1 MQFWVGS
8 YLSLLYI
15 PLYSSLH
22 LYIKNRGTEMVASE
36 EEVKTIM
43 RILKEYWPE
52 TTIEMMLRQV
62 WDNVGQYSDN
72 ESLKATIQMM
82 IKDIE
87 TEFMV
92 KEKNVRETK

>member
-1 MQFWVGS
+1 
-8 YLSLLYI
+8 
-15 PLYSSLH
+15 
-22 LYIKNRGTEMVASE
+22 MVASE
-36 EEVKTIM
+36 QEVKTIM
-43 RILKEYWPE
+43 RILREYWPE

-87 TEFMV
+87 REFMN
-92 KEKNVRETK
+92 KEKNETTKNTDMDR

>member
-1 MQFWVGS
+1 
-8 YLSLLYI
+8 
-15 PLYSSLH
+15 
-22 LYIKNRGTEMVASE
+22 MVASE

-43 RILKEYWPE
+43 RILREYWPE
-52 TTIEMMLRQV
+52 TMIEMMLRQV

-87 TEFMV
+87 NEFMN
-92 KEKNVRETK
+92 KEKNVREIE

>member
-1 MQFWVGS
+1 
-8 YLSLLYI
+8 
-15 PLYSSLH
+15 
-22 LYIKNRGTEMVASE
+22 MVATE
-36 EEVKTIM
+36 KEVKTIM
-43 RILKEYWPE
+43 KILREYWPE

-87 TEFMV
+87 NEFMN

>member
-1 MQFWVGS
+1 
-8 YLSLLYI
+8 
-15 PLYSSLH
+15 
-22 LYIKNRGTEMVASE
+22 MVASE

-43 RILKEYWPE
+43 RILREYWPE

>member
-1 MQFWVGS
+1 
-8 YLSLLYI
+8 
-15 PLYSSLH
+15 
-22 LYIKNRGTEMVASE
+22 MVASG

-43 RILKEYWPE
+43 RILREYWPE

-87 TEFMV
+87 REFMN
-92 KEKNVRETK
+92 KEKNETTKNTDMDR

>member
-1 MQFWVGS
+1 
-8 YLSLLYI
+8 
-15 PLYSSLH
+15 
-22 LYIKNRGTEMVASE
+22 MVASE
-36 EEVKTIM
+36 KEVKTIM

-52 TTIEMMLRQV
+52 TMIEMMLRQV

>member
-1 MQFWVGS
+1 
-8 YLSLLYI
+8 
-15 PLYSSLH
+15 
-22 LYIKNRGTEMVASE
+22 MVASE

-43 RILKEYWPE
+43 RILREYWPE

-62 WDNVGQYSDN
+62 WENVGQYSEN
-72 ESLKATIQMM
+72 ESLKETILRM

-87 TEFMV
+87 NEFMN

>member
-1 MQFWVGS
+1 
-8 YLSLLYI
+8 
-15 PLYSSLH
+15 
-22 LYIKNRGTEMVASE
+22 MVASE
-36 EEVKTIM
+36 EEVKIIM

-52 TTIEMMLRQV
+52 TMIEMMLRQV

>member
-1 MQFWVGS
+1 
-8 YLSLLYI
+8 
-15 PLYSSLH
+15 
-22 LYIKNRGTEMVASE
+22 MVATE
-36 EEVKTIM
+36 KEVKTIM
-43 RILKEYWPE
+43 KILREYWPE

-87 TEFMV
+87 REFMN
-92 KEKNVRETK
+92 KEKNETTKNTDMDR